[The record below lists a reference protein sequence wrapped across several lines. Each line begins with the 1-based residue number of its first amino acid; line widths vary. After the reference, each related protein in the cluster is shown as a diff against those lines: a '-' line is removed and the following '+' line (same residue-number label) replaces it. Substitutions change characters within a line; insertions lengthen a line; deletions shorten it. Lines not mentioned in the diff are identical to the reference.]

1 MSKENTTV
9 EETSATEETTTEAAI
24 EEVAPEPEPTPDP
37 TPEIKVDPASADD
50 KSSDISGSIGTG
62 KQVFSGACRIC
73 GARIAS
79 GVVNTEGKVN
89 CPTCKG
95 DF

>member
-1 MSKENTTV
+1 MSEENKT
-9 EETSATEETTTEAAI
+9 EETTTMEETTTEAATA
-24 EEVAPEPEPTPDP
+24 EVAPEPESVVETTQEPAPD
-37 TPEIKVDPASADD
+37 VGD
-50 KSSDISGSIGTG
+50 KFDQVSGSIGTG
-62 KQVFSGACRIC
+62 KQVFSGACKLC

-79 GVVNTEGKVN
+79 GIVGKDGKVH